1 MRKLLLTCA
10 LAGLTSVPF
19 MAQAAETGATCE
31 KVKPTIESIRANL
44 HSNYMPN
51 FIPVVMMNQEA
62 LGLTAEQ
69 CAKVTAFRD
78 DKAAKGK
85 MVIEKIIKLEA
96 AAHDAALAG
105 EDLAAMKVRHAEIAE
120 LRAKIMEGKMACHQF
135 MKKLLTEAQYTK
147 LIKEVYPAMRAKMQ
161 ERIADK

>member
-1 MRKLLLTCA
+1 MHKILLVA
-10 LAGLTSVPF
+10 ALTSLTLSP
-19 MAQAAETGATCE
+19 AISHAAEAGATCE
-31 KVKPTIESIRANL
+31 KVQPKIESIRANL

-62 LGLTAEQ
+62 LSLTAEQ
-69 CAKVTAFRD
+69 CTKLTAFRD

-135 MKKLLTEAQYTK
+135 MKKLLTEEQYTK
-147 LIKEVYPAMRAKMQ
+147 LIKEVYPAMRTKMQ